1 MRVKEPDLSTM
12 CEQVLNSGESVS
24 FEFGG
29 HEFALISRED
39 LEYFEKLDNERLN
52 RLADEALKEPGEN
65 IPYEKIRKETGL
77 ES

>member
-1 MRVKEPDLSTM
+1 M
-12 CEQVLNSGESVS
+12 
-24 FEFGG
+24 
-29 HEFALISRED
+29 ISRED